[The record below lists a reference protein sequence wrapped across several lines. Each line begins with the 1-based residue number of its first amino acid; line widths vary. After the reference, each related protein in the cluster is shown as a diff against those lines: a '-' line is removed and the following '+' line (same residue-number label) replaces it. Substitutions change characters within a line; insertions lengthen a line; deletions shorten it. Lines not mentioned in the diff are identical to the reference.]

1 MAPVQSEPIV
11 KSRSQDD
18 SVKLYW
24 VFLSTGLLIISFLFP
39 FSFPHLFLLSSGVL
53 WYLATS
59 FWFPDETAC
68 ILWREKKPNMRQF
81 SSNTQSYN
89 YWRRVF
95 PAHWPLAWSL
105 SSWLAV
111 FFHSSIL
118 SWSGVTRPS
127 IRALHGREERQES
140 EREEE

>member
-59 FWFPDETAC
+59 F
-68 ILWREKKPNMRQF
+68 
-81 SSNTQSYN
+81 
-89 YWRRVF
+89 
-95 PAHWPLAWSL
+95 
-105 SSWLAV
+105 
-111 FFHSSIL
+111 
-118 SWSGVTRPS
+118 
-127 IRALHGREERQES
+127 
-140 EREEE
+140 